1 MRRLL
6 TYYCE
11 QSAGFCRDVDHQDAA
26 YCNAFVRM
34 FERVFRTTT
43 GLSAN
48 SRTIRN
54 RLPGT
59 LDHVRSGC

>member
-1 MRRLL
+1 MRRLV
-6 TYYCE
+6 TYYCQ
-11 QSAGFCRDVDHQDAA
+11 QSAGFCREADHQDAA
-26 YCNAFVRM
+26 YYDALLRMVERAFRA
-34 FERVFRTTT
+34 TT

-54 RLPGT
+54 CLPGT